1 MVGNDLI
8 EKIIYKSNK
17 NQYIDKNTIKEIIEQ
32 VISKSDKVTR
42 DKFNGVNFKDSQL
55 CYDACS
61 VADVKQCRIIVDYDK
76 MTCENDSSM
85 LAANL
90 DIVAILLHEIS
101 HLEEFNKIK
110 RKDLEAILLNASD
123 LVFFE
128 NLAISRLKKY
138 RFFLSD
144 SFYTTLIIKLQQ
156 KLYLKIYDKIPSE
169 RLANINAYRKLYE
182 SISSYQRF
190 DELYQDAYY
199 AVKHSLI
206 EQYFLGYDKIL
217 NGSDCYNVPLVDY
230 FKFIKQEHLLE
241 EFNFYSKD
249 LTQFLDNCSSE
260 FTLEERM
267 RFGLPI
273 TSYETNDLSKT
284 LFKKL

>member
-17 NQYIDKNTIKEIIEQ
+17 NQYIDKNTIKEIIEH

-61 VADVKQCRIIVDYDK
+61 VADVKQCQIIVDYDK
-76 MTCENDSSM
+76 MTCGNDSSM
-85 LAANL
+85 LEANL
-90 DIVAILLHEIS
+90 DIVATLLHEIS

-138 RFFLSD
+138 RIFLSD
-144 SFYTTLIIKLQQ
+144 SFYTNLIIRLQQ

-169 RLANINAYRKLYE
+169 RLADINAYRRLYE
-182 SISSYQRF
+182 SISSYHKF

-199 AVKHSLI
+199 AVKYSLI
-206 EQYFLGYDKIL
+206 EQYFSGYNKTL
-217 NGSDCYNVPLVDY
+217 NKSNCCNVPLIDY

-241 EFNFYSKD
+241 KFHFYSKD
-249 LTQFLDNCSSE
+249 LNQFLNNCSNE

-273 TSYETNDLSKT
+273 TSDEIKDMSKT
-284 LFKKL
+284 LFKKM